1 MNIEAFFKI
10 TYGLYII
17 SAKANEKSN
26 GYVANTVFQVTA
38 EPPQIAISC
47 NKDNLTCE
55 LIEQSEY
62 FSISI
67 LKQSAKAETIGLF
80 GYQSG
85 KDTDKFQQIEYGTSL
100 SGTPVVTED
109 SIAWFDCKV
118 AQKVDVGTHIIFI
131 GEIIE
136 NKLLDEEADPLTY
149 AYYREVKKG
158 VAPKNAPTYIDKSK
172 IKTKPESSAPSS
184 SQKYK
189 CLACGYIYDP
199 EEGDEENGIPPGTSF
214 EDLPDDWTCPTC
226 GSPKS
231 MFDPI

>member
-17 SAKANEKSN
+17 SAKANDKSN
-26 GYVANTVFQVTA
+26 GYIANTVFQVTA

-47 NKDNLTCE
+47 NKDNLTCD

-67 LKQSAKAETIGLF
+67 LKQDAKAETIGLF
-80 GYQSG
+80 GYKSG
-85 KDTDKFQQIEYGTSL
+85 KDTDKFKDIKYGTSL
-100 SGTPVVTED
+100 SGTPVVLED

-118 AQKVDVGTHIIFI
+118 SQKVDVGTHIIFI

-136 NKLLDEEADPLTY
+136 NKLLDADADPLTY
-149 AYYREVKKG
+149 AYYRDVKKG
-158 VAPKNAPTYIDKSK
+158 AAPKNAPTYIDKSK
-172 IKTKPESSAPSS
+172 IPAKQETKSSPA

-199 EEGDEENGIPPGTSF
+199 IVGDEENGIAAGTPF
-214 EDLPDDWTCPTC
+214 DDLPEDWTCPTC

-231 MFDPI
+231 MFEPI